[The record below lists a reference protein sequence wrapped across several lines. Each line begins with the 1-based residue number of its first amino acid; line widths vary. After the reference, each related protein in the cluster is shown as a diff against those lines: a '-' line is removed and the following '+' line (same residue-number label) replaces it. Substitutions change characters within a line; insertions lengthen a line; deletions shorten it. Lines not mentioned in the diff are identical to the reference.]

1 MLSDKTKL
9 QMIFI
14 LEKSLL
20 ITRERNHCYYQSWL
34 CGKGVY
40 VVGSKDTIKVRLLQ
54 FIQTLLICA
63 NN

>member
-14 LEKSLL
+14 FWKYHCLL
-20 ITRERNHCYYQSWL
+20 PIMAVWQRS
-34 CGKGVY
+34 
-40 VVGSKDTIKVRLLQ
+40 VGSKDTIKVRLLQ

-63 NN
+63 TT